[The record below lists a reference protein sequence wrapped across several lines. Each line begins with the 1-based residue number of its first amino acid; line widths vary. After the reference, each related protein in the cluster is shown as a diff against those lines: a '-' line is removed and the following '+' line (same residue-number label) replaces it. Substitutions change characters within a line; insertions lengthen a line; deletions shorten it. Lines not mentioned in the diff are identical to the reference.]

1 MNTSDSHKYQQ
12 EQINLN
18 GGDVKLFRRG
28 TYGNWQIKIW
38 IRENNKYYRKSLRTR
53 DENLARV
60 LAEDEYLEIKSKRR
74 SGEKEKR
81 KGRGDATRGEEE
93 KTLEW
98 KKSAVRVLCWDNILE

>member
-1 MNTSDSHKYQQ
+1 MNTTDSHKYQQ
-12 EQINLN
+12 EQINLY

-28 TYGNWQIKIW
+28 TSGNWQIKIW

-74 SGEKEKR
+74 SEKIF
-81 KGRGDATRGEEE
+81 DI
-93 KTLEW
+93 
-98 KKSAVRVLCWDNILE
+98 LCTK